1 MRSGL
6 KRNGMEKSHLKLLS
20 INMFRVQV
28 ALVGAAF
35 HKSEPML
42 EGVGE

>member
-28 ALVGAAF
+28 ALVGVTF
-35 HKSEPML
+35 HNREIML
-42 EGVGE
+42 QGAGE